1 MYNEF
6 YMNSIQQNIIDA
18 LPARRRQASKGWI
31 SFNAPCCVHRGETA
45 DTRSRGGLLPLSN
58 GGFSYHCFN
67 CNYTTGWQPG
77 AHLGYRV
84 RNLLSWL
91 GMPED
96 RIQIL
101 VFEAMRN
108 VDHTVVQE
116 EFKKKS
122 ANFKPVQLPDHAP
135 IKELVSAGAHL
146 LDENLAAVVDFISQ
160 RGFDLD
166 DYNWQ
171 WSPSSEHGLNR
182 RVIIPYTWQ
191 GKTIGYT
198 ARSVNPNSKIKYFN
212 QVDSD
217 YVFNTDRQTLDRK
230 FVIVTEGPLD
240 AVAVDG
246 VAVLTNE
253 VSESKAEIIESLGR
267 QVIVVPDRDR
277 SGRLLLDQAV
287 QYGWS
292 VSFPLWEPDVKDAA
306 EAHRRYGKLY
316 TLRSILADVETS
328 GLKIKLRSRGIF
340 K

>member
-1 MYNEF
+1 
-6 YMNSIQQNIIDA
+6 MNSIQQAILDA
-18 LPARRRQASKGWI
+18 LPARRKQASKGWI
-31 SFNAPCCVHRGETA
+31 SFDAPCCTHRGETP
-45 DTRSRGGLLPLSN
+45 DRRSRGGLLPTPD

-67 CNYTTGWQPG
+67 CNYKTGWQPG
-77 AHLGYRV
+77 YHLGYRV
-84 RNLLSWL
+84 RNLLGWL

-96 RIQIL
+96 QIQLL

-108 VDHTVVQE
+108 VDRETVQQ

-122 ANFKPVQLPDHAP
+122 QSFKPVELPEHGSIA
-135 IKELVSAGAHL
+135 ELVSAGAHL
-146 LDENLAAVVDFISQ
+146 LDENLGAVVDFIKS
-160 RGFDLD
+160 RGFGLN
-166 DYNWQ
+166 DYPWQ

-191 GKTIGYT
+191 GNTIGYT
-198 ARSVNPNSKIKYFN
+198 ARSSNPNSKIKYFN

-217 YVFNTDRQTLDRK
+217 YVFNIDAQTAERK

-253 VSESKAEIIESLGR
+253 VNENKAEIIESLGK
-267 QVIVVPDRDR
+267 QVIVVPDQDR
-277 SGRLLLDQAV
+277 SGKRLLEQAV
-287 QYGWS
+287 EYGWS
-292 VSFPLWEPDVKDAA
+292 VSFPLWETDVKDAA

-328 GLKIKLRSRGIF
+328 SLKIKLRSRDIF
-340 K
+340 S